1 MKLAALCINEAG
13 KNAAG
18 QLTGQMPN
26 LSVVD
31 CSRPGS
37 LAEESARLFVLCD
50 GLIFF
55 SAVGIAVRMISAF
68 LRDKYHDPA
77 VVVVDNGC
85 RNAVS
90 LLSGHEGGA
99 NRLCW
104 EVSRILGCRPVVS
117 TATEARRS
125 IVLGIGAR
133 KDILASAVKEAVTT
147 ALMEAGL
154 SLSDVRIAATIGK
167 KCLEPGLFEALAD
180 LDIPLTRVSAREISR
195 FSGAFLPSAASR
207 HIGIPAVAEPCALL
221 TARQG
226 SIIAPLYRRDGVT
239 VAIVRERIG
248 PLSISDELAASAA
261 SVDLPQ
267 VAEAINSV
275 DEGRAGEHAGD
286 EVEGLPPHRKQHHTK
301 GVLYVVGIGPGSPEH
316 MTLAAIRAIEACEVV
331 VGYNRYLQFLGE
343 LIEGKETVAS
353 GMRKEKD
360 RAVAAIDLART
371 GRRVA
376 VVSTGDAG
384 IYGMAGLILELA
396 GTDAGECFDLRILPG
411 VTAASSAAALLG
423 APLMHDF
430 AVISL
435 SDLLTEASLIEKRLR
450 LAAEGDFITVLYNPK
465 SRSRKAL
472 LEKALEF
479 FRARRSLD
487 TPAAVVTNA
496 LREGQS
502 VRLES
507 LGSIDAD
514 DPDIGM
520 SSVVVIGNS
529 SSYRQGRWFITPR
542 GYKIEESHEG

>member
-13 KNAAG
+13 KNAAA
-18 QLTGQMPN
+18 LLAGQMPD

-37 LAEESARLFVLCD
+37 LAEESARLFPLYE

-55 SAVGIAVRMISAF
+55 SAVGIAVRMISGF

-125 IVLGIGAR
+125 IVLGIGTR
-133 KDILASAVKEAVTT
+133 KDIAASTVAEAVTT

-167 KCLEPGLFEALAD
+167 KCLEPGLLEALAD
-180 LDIPLTRVSAREISR
+180 LDIPLSRVSAREISR
-195 FSGAFLPSAASR
+195 FSGAFLPSAAAR

-221 TARQG
+221 AARQG
-226 SIIAPLYRRDGVT
+226 SLIAPLYRRDGVT
-239 VAIVRERIG
+239 VAIARERIG
-248 PLSISDELAASAA
+248 PLSISDELSASA
-261 SVDLPQ
+261 DLPQ
-267 VAEAINSV
+267 VSESINSV
-275 DEGRAGEHAGD
+275 NGGSAGEHAGG
-286 EVEGLPPHRKQHHTK
+286 EAEGLPPHRKLHTK

-316 MTLAAIRAIEACEVV
+316 MTLAAVRAIEACEVV
-331 VGYNRYLQFLGE
+331 VGYHRYLELLGE
-343 LIEGKETVAS
+343 LIEGKEIFAS

-360 RAVAAIDLART
+360 RAAAAIDLART
-371 GRRVA
+371 GRIVT

-396 GTDAGECFDLRILPG
+396 GTEAGERFDLRIIPG

-472 LEKALEF
+472 LEKALDS
-479 FRARRSLD
+479 FRACRPLD

-542 GYKIEESHEG
+542 GYKIEEPHEG

>member
-13 KNAAG
+13 KNAAA
-18 QLTGQMPN
+18 LLAGQMSD

-31 CSRPGS
+31 CSRPGT
-37 LAEESARLFVLCD
+37 LAEESARLFALCE

-55 SAVGIAVRMISAF
+55 SAVGIAVRMISGF

-125 IVLGIGAR
+125 IVLGIGTR
-133 KDILASAVKEAVTT
+133 KDIAASTVAEAVTT

-167 KCLEPGLFEALAD
+167 KCLEPGLLEALAD
-180 LDIPLTRVSAREISR
+180 LDIPLSRVSAREISR
-195 FSGAFLPSAASR
+195 FSGAFLPSAAAR

-221 TARQG
+221 AARQG
-226 SIIAPLYRRDGVT
+226 SLIAPLYRRDGVT
-239 VAIVRERIG
+239 VAIARERIG
-248 PLSISDELAASAA
+248 PFSISDELSASAA
-261 SVDLPQ
+261 SADLPQ
-267 VAEAINSV
+267 VSESINSV
-275 DEGRAGEHAGD
+275 DEGSAGAHAGD
-286 EVEGLPPHRKQHHTK
+286 EAGGLPPCRKLHSK

-316 MTLAAIRAIEACEVV
+316 MTLAAIRAIEESEVV
-331 VGYNRYLQFLGE
+331 VGYHRYLELLGE
-343 LIEGKETVAS
+343 LIEGKETFAS

-360 RAVAAIDLART
+360 RAAAAIDLART
-371 GRRVA
+371 GRIVA

-396 GTDAGECFDLRILPG
+396 GTDAGEHFDLRILPG

-472 LEKALEF
+472 LEKALDS
-479 FRARRSLD
+479 FRACRPLD

-507 LGSIDAD
+507 LRSIDAD

-542 GYKIEESHEG
+542 GYKIEEPHEG